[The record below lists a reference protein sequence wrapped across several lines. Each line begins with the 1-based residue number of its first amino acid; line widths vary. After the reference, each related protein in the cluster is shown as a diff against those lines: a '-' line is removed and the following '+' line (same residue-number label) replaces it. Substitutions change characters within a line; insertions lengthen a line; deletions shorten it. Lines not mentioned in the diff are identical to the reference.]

1 MIDDDEEVGPQW
13 LTVIAD
19 AFTDP
24 HLDFIGGPYVPIC
37 DTPLPD
43 WLPDEY
49 LAVVGVVDNGSAPRP
64 YGRDFPGIL
73 KGGNAVIR
81 RRALQLVGPYAEHLG
96 PGSFSRLFS
105 CEDED
110 MHAPPVSVIVPCY
123 NQARFLGAALDSVR
137 AQDPYADVVVVD
149 DGSTDHTR
157 QVALSRPGVRY
168 VRQDNRGL
176 AGARNRGLRES
187 AGSLVVFLDA
197 DDCLLPGGIAAG
209 VTALA
214 TRPDCAMAY
223 GRCVMMG
230 PDGTPW
236 PTPAQ
241 PVTICD
247 HHDAFLRT
255 NLIWMPAAAIF
266 RREALEQAGG
276 FHEGFDAAADY
287 DLYLRITRDARIRD
301 HGTLV
306 AAYRQHPSAMSGKAS
321 RMANARRRGIGPAR
335 SPVS

>member
-1 MIDDDEEVGPQW
+1 
-13 LTVIAD
+13 
-19 AFTDP
+19 
-24 HLDFIGGPYVPIC
+24 
-37 DTPLPD
+37 
-43 WLPDEY
+43 
-49 LAVVGVVDNGSAPRP
+49 
-64 YGRDFPGIL
+64 
-73 KGGNAVIR
+73 
-81 RRALQLVGPYAEHLG
+81 
-96 PGSFSRLFS
+96 
-105 CEDED
+105 

-123 NQARFLGAALDSVR
+123 NQAQFLGAAIDSVR
-137 AQDPYADVVVVD
+137 VQDPYAEVVVVD
-149 DGSTDHTR
+149 DGSSDNTR
-157 QVALSRPGVRY
+157 QVAMSRPGVRY
-168 VRQDNRGL
+168 VRQANRGV

-214 TRPDCAMAY
+214 ARPDCAMAY

-230 PDGTPW
+230 PDGTHW

-247 HHDAFLRT
+247 HHDAFLRKG

-266 RREALEQAGG
+266 RREALELAGG

-287 DLYLRITRDARIRD
+287 DLYLRITRDERIRD

-306 AAYRQHPSAMSGKAS
+306 AAYRQHPLSMSGKAS
-321 RMANARRRGIGPAR
+321 RMLRETLAVMRRHRAEASGPFAAAWREGVRQWQDFYGTKLVEEIREHLRSREVRPALRKTITLAHLAPWVLRREAAKKASLVTGAARTAP
-335 SPVS
+335 

>member
-1 MIDDDEEVGPQW
+1 
-13 LTVIAD
+13 
-19 AFTDP
+19 
-24 HLDFIGGPYVPIC
+24 
-37 DTPLPD
+37 
-43 WLPDEY
+43 
-49 LAVVGVVDNGSAPRP
+49 
-64 YGRDFPGIL
+64 
-73 KGGNAVIR
+73 
-81 RRALQLVGPYAEHLG
+81 
-96 PGSFSRLFS
+96 
-105 CEDED
+105 

-123 NQARFLGAALDSVR
+123 NQAQFLGAAIDSVR
-137 AQDPYADVVVVD
+137 VQDPYAEVVVVD
-149 DGSTDHTR
+149 DGSSDNTR
-157 QVALSRPGVRY
+157 QVAMSRPGVRY
-168 VRQDNRGL
+168 VRQANRGL

-214 TRPDCAMAY
+214 ARPDCAMAY

-230 PDGTPW
+230 PDGTHW

-247 HHDAFLRT
+247 HHDAFLRQG

-266 RREALEQAGG
+266 RREALELAGG

-287 DLYLRITRDARIRD
+287 DLYLRITRDERIRD

-306 AAYRQHPSAMSGKAS
+306 AAYRQHPLSMSGKAS
-321 RMANARRRGIGPAR
+321 RMLRETLAVMRRHRAEASGPFAAAWREGVHHWQNFYGTKLVEEIREHLRSREVRPALRKTITLAHLAPWVLRGRRRRRRRSSSARRAPRRSARYAGRAMPAAEICAASSR
-335 SPVS
+335 ACR